1 MKRPVGFEKFCPKLK
16 KGKIVT
22 QGRRLIYETLNGHQQ
37 IVLPIEMA
45 DVLLLSTGEYS
56 MTQII
61 EKVFRRKGSVH
72 FRTVFKSIHQL
83 RDHNF
88 LENGPELETHLGWSS
103 PYFNSTPW
111 IFTINLLHKTKLSRP
126 HPMKFY
132 FFSLFI
138 ITLFGFSISELP
150 SSLIYGSLIYKGNSL
165 FLSWIGSFVLISILI
180 SGQSILKSFGQL
192 LLTGNSFGLKLQITP
207 WGFFLKAI
215 DEPVFLITNRLFLT
229 LYHFIVIISPYI
241 LIWPISWMFPQYF
254 DLAVTIS
261 IIMTLFNLSPFGN
274 SELMRVARALFSL
287 GQSDLVSG
295 YLKDNS
301 LLSLLMPVGQSPRVK
316 SLKSWLSLY
325 VWSWSLVMIFYFA
338 YLIKTIAI
346 YSRSEPVF
354 AIGFWTIGVLIE
366 FWVLVRLIQYSYQTL
381 WPIMRFRLYS
391 LRSIKN
397 YFQKT
402 AWSLQKLN
410 DELPKLPLFSYFNGS
425 SIEKL
430 LLQSEVLYVRPNTR
444 IITQGELGKHLFV
457 LLDGTL
463 IVERNHANAT
473 KERVSLLRPVTI
485 FGEMAI
491 VEESERTANVI
502 VKDRACVLKI
512 PVSELRAEA
521 QKSQL
526 VREIEDFCN
535 GIMVN
540 QFFTSA
546 PMFRELSEDTIHDI
560 TTRSVLRYFKTGDK
574 VLNQGDPGRSFFM
587 VVRGHVDI
595 IINMKPIKKVYQGGF
610 FGEIALIADIP
621 RTATVVAAENTVLL
635 EMAAANF
642 WEILC
647 QNIELALFI
656 EAVGESR
663 LTEDLQS
670 SLAKKVA

>member
-1 MKRPVGFEKFCPKLK
+1 M
-16 KGKIVT
+16 
-22 QGRRLIYETLNGHQQ
+22 
-37 IVLPIEMA
+37 
-45 DVLLLSTGEYS
+45 
-56 MTQII
+56 
-61 EKVFRRKGSVH
+61 
-72 FRTVFKSIHQL
+72 
-83 RDHNF
+83 
-88 LENGPELETHLGWSS
+88 
-103 PYFNSTPW
+103 
-111 IFTINLLHKTKLSRP
+111 
-126 HPMKFY
+126 
-132 FFSLFI
+132 
-138 ITLFGFSISELP
+138 
-150 SSLIYGSLIYKGNSL
+150 
-165 FLSWIGSFVLISILI
+165 
-180 SGQSILKSFGQL
+180 
-192 LLTGNSFGLKLQITP
+192 
-207 WGFFLKAI
+207 
-215 DEPVFLITNRLFLT
+215 
-229 LYHFIVIISPYI
+229 
-241 LIWPISWMFPQYF
+241 
-254 DLAVTIS
+254 
-261 IIMTLFNLSPFGN
+261 
-274 SELMRVARALFSL
+274 
-287 GQSDLVSG
+287 
-295 YLKDNS
+295 
-301 LLSLLMPVGQSPRVK
+301 
-316 SLKSWLSLY
+316 
-325 VWSWSLVMIFYFA
+325 
-338 YLIKTIAI
+338 
-346 YSRSEPVF
+346 
-354 AIGFWTIGVLIE
+354 
-366 FWVLVRLIQYSYQTL
+366 
-381 WPIMRFRLYS
+381 
-391 LRSIKN
+391 
-397 YFQKT
+397 
-402 AWSLQKLN
+402 QKLN